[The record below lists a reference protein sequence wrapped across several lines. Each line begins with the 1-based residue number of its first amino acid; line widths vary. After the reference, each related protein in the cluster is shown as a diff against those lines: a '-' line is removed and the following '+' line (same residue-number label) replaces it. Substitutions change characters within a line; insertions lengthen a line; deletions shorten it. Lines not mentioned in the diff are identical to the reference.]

1 MKNGY
6 DFFIDGMLLP
16 ITPPS
21 LDITV
26 GSTNETLTL
35 INEGEINVLK
45 SPSLIEIS
53 FEARFPMRDY
63 PYAKQVKSFQD
74 YYDKI
79 KELKSKKKFF
89 QFVVVRETV
98 GGVPTWDTNLTVALE
113 DFSIKEDAEDG
124 DDVLINFTLK
134 QYKPYGVKTVEIKNN
149 KVQVSNSN
157 SNKNN
162 SERTEKP
169 VEQTTYTVKQG
180 DNLYLIAKKHYGDG
194 SKWTTIYN
202 ANKTAI
208 EEDAK
213 KHGKSS
219 SSNGH
224 WIWAGLVLNLPT

>member
-63 PYAKQVKSFQD
+63 PYSKQVKSFQE

-89 QFVVVRETV
+89 QSL
-98 GGVPTWDTNLTVALE
+98 NLLYVQPLMGEGQVFPMPRTHRPQ
-113 DFSIKEDAEDG
+113 K
-124 DDVLINFTLK
+124 NFMKFL
-134 QYKPYGVKTVEIKNN
+134 IKN
-149 KVQVSNSN
+149 
-157 SNKNN
+157 
-162 SERTEKP
+162 
-169 VEQTTYTVKQG
+169 
-180 DNLYLIAKKHYGDG
+180 
-194 SKWTTIYN
+194 
-202 ANKTAI
+202 
-208 EEDAK
+208 
-213 KHGKSS
+213 
-219 SSNGH
+219 
-224 WIWAGLVLNLPT
+224 